1 MNKIYYKNI
10 SKYIAHNFL
19 NIRHYQDIK
28 LIKHFIIKNNR
39 DNNIYFKYKKK
50 IYHIKIVNKP
60 YKNIHN
66 RMLQNYNSL
75 MQEYEDYQ
83 IDQYILYVGD
93 SVAKLKN
100 CINRDELIY
109 VYTIINLNDLKKK
122 EFIKS
127 QDISKVLLSI
137 LFNNK
142 NEELFINKIINR
154 LYNLSTTESQFKNHL
169 KELEL
174 LARYKDLEEYIQRW
188 ESFLE
193 NNNYK
198 NIILKSWV
206 KKEKGY
212 FKLWLEDTLRK
223 KSIIQIK
230 LTIF

>member
-1 MNKIYYKNI
+1 MNKLYCENI
-10 SKYIAHNFL
+10 SKYIAQHFL
-19 NIRHYQDIK
+19 NIKHFEDIK

-39 DNNIYFKYKKK
+39 DNNIYFKYKKR

-83 IDQYILYVGD
+83 IDQYILYIGD

-109 VYTIINLNDLKKK
+109 VYTIINLKDFKKE

-137 LFNNK
+137 LFNSKNK
-142 NEELFINKIINR
+142 ELFINKIINK
-154 LYNLSTTESQFKNHL
+154 LYKLSTTESQFKNHL

-188 ESFLE
+188 ESFLQ
-193 NNNYK
+193 NSNYK
-198 NIILKSWV
+198 KVILKSWQ
-206 KKEKGY
+206 ESERL
-212 FKLWLEDTLRK
+212 F
-223 KSIIQIK
+223 
-230 LTIF
+230 